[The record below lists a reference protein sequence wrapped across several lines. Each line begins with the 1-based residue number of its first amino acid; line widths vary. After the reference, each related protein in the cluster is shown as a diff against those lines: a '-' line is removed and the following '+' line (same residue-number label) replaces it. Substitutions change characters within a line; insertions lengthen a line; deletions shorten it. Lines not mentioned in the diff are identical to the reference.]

1 MLRPLQPGIE
11 PLGQFDLEDDDIDL
25 VRGGEVGVFETL
37 NVATDLYAA
46 DVFGD
51 PGPQVH
57 ISLDR
62 VSAHSILYGLVDEG
76 TSVQGDGSASYG
88 TMFGTVIGATTGK
101 GTGFGSS
108 STAGIVVVGPS
119 TVRGSGKVTLWTK
132 PGLYG
137 ITTDAWTTAS
147 EATAGSLNDVIYGD
161 ASDGTNDGKLTTTS
175 TSNGVGVALL
185 VGASDDFSLVSTT
198 NTMAGETAVSQYA
211 AIYLA
216 GVQIA

>member
-11 PLGQFDLEDDDIDL
+11 PLGQFDLEDDDRAL
-25 VRGGEVGVFETL
+25 VRGGEVGVFQTL

-46 DVFGD
+46 DVFAD

-57 ISLDR
+57 ITLDR
-62 VSAHSILYGLVDEG
+62 VAAHSRLYGLVDEG

-101 GTGFGSS
+101 GTGYGAQATS
-108 STAGIVVVGPS
+108 GVVVIGPS
-119 TVRGSGKVTLWTK
+119 TTTGSGKVTLWTK

-137 ITTDAWTTAS
+137 TTTDAWTVAA
-147 EATAGSLNDVIYGD
+147 EATGGSLNAVIYGD
-161 ASDGTNDGKLTTTS
+161 AADGTNDGKLTTNAGG
-175 TSNGVGVALL
+175 NGVGVALL
-185 VGASDDFSLVSTT
+185 VGAVDDFSLVSTT